1 MSTLYPTW
9 KLKDLRGVT
18 YKVIRMIPTEELDL
32 GGYRWDIIINNKV
45 NIFEIRISAATQ
57 DSPDDKKL
65 DKRPISWKRR

>member
-1 MSTLYPTW
+1 
-9 KLKDLRGVT
+9 
-18 YKVIRMIPTEELDL
+18 MIPTEELDL